1 MNKKN
6 NIELGFLGED
16 IACQYLIENKY
27 KIIERNYRKP
37 WGEIDVIAKSPD
49 KILVFV
55 EVKTI
60 RQYGNLEYGNEC
72 GNQQKIIRQCGNE
85 KCGNDECG
93 NLENK
98 KFGND
103 FLPHC
108 RLPHSKFKQLLNFF
122 HLTNNSAMTNNA
134 AIDNSAMENNSA
146 TPALPNSKNNSAM
159 RQLPNY
165 RIQYCR
171 IPFADYRITPEMQ
184 MTKSKIKK
192 IRRTASL
199 YAGSHTELINEKKGW
214 RIDLFALTIS
224 DNNYLIR
231 YYENI

>member
-16 IACQYLIENKY
+16 IACQYLIENRY

-37 WGEIDVIAKSPD
+37 WGEIDIIAKNPD
-49 KILVFV
+49 KILIFV

-60 RQYGNLEYGNEC
+60 RQYGNLECGNEC

-85 KCGNDECG
+85 KCGNNECG
-93 NLENK
+93 NLKNK
-98 KFGND
+98 KFGNG
-103 FLPHC
+103 FLPHSE
-108 RLPHSKFKQLLNFF
+108 LPHSKFKQLLDFF
-122 HLTNNSAMTNNA
+122 YPANNSAMN
-134 AIDNSAMENNSA
+134 NSAMKNNPA
-146 TPALPNSKNNSAM
+146 TPALPNSKNNPAMRM
-159 RQLPNY
+159 RQLPDY
-165 RIQYCR
+165 HIQHCR
-171 IPFADYRITPEMQ
+171 ILFADCRITPEMQ

-199 YAGSHTELINEKKGW
+199 YAGSHPELINEKKGW